1 MAKVETIG
9 VGGGRIG
16 GGGGDGGAG
25 EPAEGR
31 RSGRGL
37 ERKREKRTV

>member
-1 MAKVETIG
+1 MAEVETIG
-9 VGGGRIG
+9 GGGGRI
-16 GGGGDGGAG
+16 GGDGGAG